1 MLGDK
6 FWERIPIKPGGGSRD
21 RESRRK
27 DKLAFL
33 SEEEETANARAMNW
47 EDLGERG

>member
-1 MLGDK
+1 M
-6 FWERIPIKPGGGSRD
+6 D

-47 EDLGERG
+47 EDLGVEVSAAEHGDMNMVESQD